1 MINFVFKGGVVLG
14 EMGLDED
21 KFRTFSSKSVDPRE
35 KVSRF

>member
-14 EMGLDED
+14 EMGLDEE
-21 KFRTFSSKSVDPRE
+21 KFRTFSSKSLNSRE